1 MRDFNDLGNFL
12 MDGQE
17 KGCFILQAFL
27 YHFLLRFSPRE
38 GWRGNSADM
47 YNTAHGPGSALLPNR
62 SSISGTLKLTV
73 PKFLIK
79 NTIYKYLISSEKHFQ
94 VMKKIYT

>member
-1 MRDFNDLGNFL
+1 
-12 MDGQE
+12 
-17 KGCFILQAFL
+17 
-27 YHFLLRFSPRE
+27 
-38 GWRGNSADM
+38 M